1 MCMELTCNRCHQ
13 TVQEGDCYCPV
24 CGLPQIVYS
33 TDGAA
38 VQGEGEHRQERVLD
52 AGTVDWKLALRSAM
66 ALAIP
71 AGIFCSV
78 PSPVGFFG
86 LLIMA
91 GAAAWV
97 VALYLRSRRP
107 GWITIG
113 AGARIGLVTGILGSW
128 TAAVVTALTLYI
140 LRFLLHHGDVFDN
153 FWQTFCQQVTQQW
166 TTMGVDSQSMTI
178 LKGLLTS
185 PEGRAG
191 WVLAAVAF
199 LMAGLLVF
207 ATAGGAISAH
217 LLTRTRR
224 SHS

>member
-1 MCMELTCNRCHQ
+1 
-13 TVQEGDCYCPV
+13 
-24 CGLPQIVYS
+24 
-33 TDGAA
+33 
-38 VQGEGEHRQERVLD
+38 
-52 AGTVDWKLALRSAM
+52 
-66 ALAIP
+66 
-71 AGIFCSV
+71 
-78 PSPVGFFG
+78 
-86 LLIMA
+86 
-91 GAAAWV
+91 

-199 LMAGLLVF
+199 LMAALLVF